1 MLAGDHQRAGGAFGL
16 VLCQV
21 CSVQKVAGIFVDNKA
36 NIFSPPAGGLKYST
50 KFAAKRTRLG
60 CANTGLTRH

>member
-1 MLAGDHQRAGGAFGL
+1 MKDDVGSDIIIFHQTIPRILTDRANL

-36 NIFSPPAGGLKYST
+36 NIFSIALAMVKIFNEVCGEK
-50 KFAAKRTRLG
+50 
-60 CANTGLTRH
+60 N